1 MEHAEG
7 TATGAFDP
15 NQSSLWRRPA
25 ASAWTPGL
33 RGSGLSGRI
42 GRQGG
47 DRLGQKSGLAAA
59 IISLAIPGSLDQ
71 AGAIDLKARKD
82 DARTV
87 HILASCASDI
97 MLSKV
102 QFGLNVVNPDKIRR
116 LFPGMEEMEIF
127 YYRCQI

>member
-25 ASAWTPGL
+25 ASAWTPGR

-71 AGAIDLKARKD
+71 AGAIDLNARKD
-82 DARTV
+82 DAQTV
-87 HILASCASDI
+87 NILASCAK
-97 MLSKV
+97 LSNV
-102 QFGLNVVNPDKIRR
+102 QFELNVLNLDKIRR

-127 YYRCQI
+127 YDRCQI

>member
-1 MEHAEG
+1 VEHAEG

-71 AGAIDLKARKD
+71 AGAIDLNARKD
-82 DARTV
+82 DAQTV
-87 HILASCASDI
+87 NILASCAK
-97 MLSKV
+97 LSNV
-102 QFGLNVVNPDKIRR
+102 QFELNVLNLDKIRR

-127 YYRCQI
+127 YDRCQI